1 MPVKKPLS
9 PSMPNHPSAP
19 RVVLASSSPYRRE
32 LLKRLLDDFACVAP
46 DIDEAPRPGE
56 QAADLV
62 RRLAREKAEA
72 VAGGRPGALVIGAD
86 QLAVRGERA
95 IGKPGD
101 HVQALEQLLAVS
113 GGSLRF
119 LTAVCALDPRAGQPS
134 EHTDVTEVRFRRFD
148 RELAEAYLRRDK
160 PYDCAGSF
168 RLEGAGVVLFESV
181 STRDPTALIGLP
193 LIWLGGILR
202 ERGCLRW

>member
-1 MPVKKPLS
+1 
-9 PSMPNHPSAP
+9 MPNHPSVP
-19 RVVLASSSPYRRE
+19 RIVLASSSPYRRE
-32 LLKRLLDDFACVAP
+32 LLQRLLDDFACVSP
-46 DIDEAPRPGE
+46 DIDEASRPGE

-86 QLAVRGERA
+86 QLAMRGERP

-101 HVQALEQLLAVS
+101 HARALEQLLAVS

-119 LTAVCALDPRAGQPS
+119 LTAVCVLDLRAGQPS

-168 RLEGAGVVLFESV
+168 RLEGAGVVLIEWV

-202 ERGCLRW
+202 ELGCLRW